1 MCVCIMKVLLLLYTP
16 AACPSEQQLF
26 HHVARRLGTD
36 WKHFAIYLGFESTDI
51 QQADREKSF
60 VDKAY
65 DILVAWRRGT
75 GNRPRN
81 WATILTALKSTGQT
95 DLAHEIQTDIEGGTL
110 YGSNSLAK

>member
-1 MCVCIMKVLLLLYTP
+1 MCVCMKVLLLLYTP
-16 AACPSEQQLF
+16 AAFPSEQQLF
-26 HHVARRLGTD
+26 HHVGRKLGAD
-36 WKHFAIYLGFESTDI
+36 WKCFAIYLGFESTDI

-65 DILVAWRRGT
+65 DILVAWRRRT
-75 GNRPRN
+75 GNKPRS
-81 WATILTALKSTGQT
+81 WATILTALKSTGLT